1 MVIRPK
7 VLFSR
12 IRSLP
17 TLRGTIRI
25 PTSISAVLVDTG
37 KRRLKARTVIANP
50 PHVGLVRTMGCG
62 KLKVEC
68 EDGFQVISKDA
79 HELVH
84 MVQTHVKNMHH
95 KAVSESD
102 VMAMAKHP

>member
-1 MVIRPK
+1 
-7 VLFSR
+7 
-12 IRSLP
+12 
-17 TLRGTIRI
+17 
-25 PTSISAVLVDTG
+25 
-37 KRRLKARTVIANP
+37 
-50 PHVGLVRTMGCG
+50 MGCG

-84 MVQTHVKNMHH
+84 MVQTHVKSMHH
-95 KAVSESD
+95 KAVSESE

>member
-1 MVIRPK
+1 
-7 VLFSR
+7 
-12 IRSLP
+12 
-17 TLRGTIRI
+17 
-25 PTSISAVLVDTG
+25 
-37 KRRLKARTVIANP
+37 
-50 PHVGLVRTMGCG
+50 MGCG